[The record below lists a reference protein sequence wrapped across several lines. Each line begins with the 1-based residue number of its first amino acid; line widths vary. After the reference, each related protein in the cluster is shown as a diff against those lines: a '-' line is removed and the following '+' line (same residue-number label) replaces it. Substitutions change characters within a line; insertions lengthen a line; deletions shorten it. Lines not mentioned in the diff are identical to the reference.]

1 MMHFDDLRDENQ
13 EFNGEDIL
21 EDEYATKLKRTDEL
35 LLAYS
40 MYDEEY
46 IVYHELEISDGES
59 KEEYS
64 VKVFQSK
71 ELSDCVLFIYKFY
84 EKEEDW

>member
-1 MMHFDDLRDENQ
+1 MHSDDLRSENL
-13 EFNGEDIL
+13 EFSREEIF
-21 EDEYATKLKRTDEL
+21 EDEYDTKIKRTDDL

-71 ELSDCVLFIYKFY
+71 ELLDCVLFINKFY
-84 EKEEDW
+84 EKEEDL

>member
-1 MMHFDDLRDENQ
+1 MHSDDLRSENL
-13 EFNGEDIL
+13 EFSGEEIF
-21 EDEYATKLKRTDEL
+21 EDEYDTKIKRTDDL

-71 ELSDCVLFIYKFY
+71 ELLDCVLFINKFY
-84 EKEEDW
+84 EKEEDL

>member
-1 MMHFDDLRDENQ
+1 MHSDDLRSENL
-13 EFNGEDIL
+13 EFSGEAIF
-21 EDEYATKLKRTDEL
+21 EDEYDTKIKRTDDL

-71 ELSDCVLFIYKFY
+71 ELLDCVLFINKFY
-84 EKEEDW
+84 EKEEDL